1 MSSTHKMTAAET
13 RYNVMRV
20 LYDKYGN
27 IGFEPDYT
35 IDVGTNHIHIAVEPP
50 QQMGS
55 VEHCSVSFFSS
66 PRIAAA
72 IELDYTTM
80 KASAFGLDMIHF
92 KEKNGRL
99 MFLFYAF
106 NDNEFAAVQRE
117 MVHVV
122 ESILNLSS

>member
-1 MSSTHKMTAAET
+1 
-13 RYNVMRV
+13 
-20 LYDKYGN
+20 
-27 IGFEPDYT
+27 
-35 IDVGTNHIHIAVEPP
+35 
-50 QQMGS
+50 
-55 VEHCSVSFFSS
+55 
-66 PRIAAA
+66 
-72 IELDYTTM
+72 M